1 MWNSGLPETLE
12 VEKGNLKEEGA
23 TEEGSQKSCKHHP
36 YILSL
41 PMNCAGGELKEPRR
55 KQQHKG

>member
-23 TEEGSQKSCKHHP
+23 TEEGSHKSHKHHP

-41 PMNCAGGELKEPRR
+41 PM
-55 KQQHKG
+55 